1 MMSGSIFV
9 KNDYIHSPKFLPMK
23 PLIYVLSCLLL
34 IHGRAL
40 AQPAD
45 TTQLKAFMEGVVT
58 THLRDKHIAG
68 ATVSVIRDGKV
79 LLAQGYG
86 FADVDKQVPVSAG
99 KTLFRIGSISKMFT
113 WVGVMQLVAQGKLNL
128 DEDINHYMESDVQ
141 VPATFPKP
149 ITLKDL
155 MTHTPGFE
163 DKVLGLFAR
172 DSSKLRSLHDI
183 LLAEMPARV
192 RATATFAS
200 YSNHGT
206 GIAAYIIERVSGM
219 PFNDYVEKN
228 IIGPLG
234 MTNTSFRQPLPAP
247 LNAQLS
253 VGYKFVGGEFKKQPF
268 EYVPLYPVGA
278 AASSAT
284 DMVKFMQALLY
295 NGSWEGKSILDSATL
310 ALMMTPAHRHHPSVN
325 PMRYG
330 FMDVSQ
336 NGVNIIGHGG
346 DTFWFHSLMVIFPET
361 HTGLFISF
369 NTDKG
374 GGVVMDVLD
383 QFVKQYY
390 PEKTP
395 LLPTLKPNR
404 KFLEQFAGYYRVNRY
419 AHFDITK
426 VASMFNDMHITVADS
441 LRLRI
446 SSGENV
452 RYVVPIDS
460 LTFREEHG
468 SKVMAFG
475 KDEQGKI
482 AHLFVGGLPVFA
494 LDKVDGLEAAGLH
507 TMLFVVSLITT
518 FLVLLYWPFVNWVRR
533 GFRSLRDHLPLPIA
547 ARRVAWINYLL
558 LLIFIV
564 SLSSILSSAEEV
576 VYGVG
581 TSFKVV
587 LVLPLMMI
595 GLTAWMTFHAAR
607 LLPDNR
613 YNFLARIYYVLIT
626 LVSLAT
632 LWQLYHWKFL
642 GFNY

>member
-1 MMSGSIFV
+1 
-9 KNDYIHSPKFLPMK
+9 MK
-23 PLIYVLSCLLL
+23 PFFLALCCLLL
-34 IHGRAL
+34 LNGPAYG
-40 AQPAD
+40 QPAD
-45 TTQLKAFMEGVVT
+45 TMQLKAFMSGVVT

-68 ATVSVIRDGKV
+68 ATVSVIRDGKI

-86 FADVDKQVPVSAG
+86 YADVDKQIPVSASS
-99 KTLFRIGSISKMFT
+99 TLFRIGSISKMFT
-113 WVGVMQLVAQGKLNL
+113 WVSVMQLVAQGKLSL
-128 DEDINHYMESDVQ
+128 DEDINHYMEPDVQ

-183 LLAEMPARV
+183 LLAEMPARI

-219 PFNDYVEKN
+219 SFNDYVEKN

-247 LNAQLS
+247 LNTQLS
-253 VGYKFVGGEFKKQPF
+253 TGYKFAGGEFKKQSF

-284 DMVKFMQALLY
+284 DMTKFMFALLH

-310 ALMMTPAHRHHPSVN
+310 ALMVTPAHRHHPAVN

-361 HTGLFISF
+361 QTGLFISF

-390 PEKTP
+390 PEKAP
-395 LLPTLKPNR
+395 LKPALAPDR
-404 KFLEQFAGYYRVNRY
+404 KFLEQFAGYYRANRY

-426 VASMFNDMHITVADS
+426 VASMFGDTHITVADS
-441 LRLRI
+441 TRLRI

-468 SKVMAFG
+468 SKVIAFG
-475 KDEQGKI
+475 KNDEGKI
-482 AHLFVGGLPVFA
+482 ANMFIGGLPVFA
-494 LDKVDGLEAAGLH
+494 FDKVDGLEAADLH
-507 TMLFVVSLITT
+507 TMLFVISIVTT

-558 LLIFIV
+558 LLVFIV
-564 SLSSILSSAEEV
+564 SLASLLSDAEDV

-587 LVLPLMMI
+587 LVMPLMMI
-595 GLTAWMTFHAAR
+595 GLTSWMTFHAAR

-613 YNFLARIYYVLIT
+613 YSFLGRIYYVLIT
-626 LVSLAT
+626 LVSLAS
-632 LWQLYHWKFL
+632 LWQLYHWNFL